1 MRNKIFYLIFVIF
14 LSVNSYAAVENYN
27 DIESLWIDINID
39 SSIKVTQND
48 DEFIFD
54 HLNTELTLL
63 PVTDSR
69 QKVQSLQII
78 SEPEASIEQK
88 NYILYKWNE
97 FNNEYIFGLKGS
109 IQTFNKIY
117 EIPNAKFP
125 ILSVD
130 KSLRQYL
137 EPTDNID
144 INDEIITKASSLA
157 QDKNNLFEVTFT
169 VADWVKANIEYDLNT
184 LTATAVQKSSWVLD
198 NRQGVCDEITS
209 LFISMLRSIGVPARF
224 VSGMVYTNLD
234 YTFGNHGWA
243 EVYFEGYGWVPF
255 DVTFG
260 QYGWIDP
267 SHVKLSDSVDSAT
280 YSAKYKWRSSGLE
293 VEPQS
298 LVLDSK
304 VKSVGTKLQSPY
316 NIEASLIEDQ
326 VGEGSY
332 VPLKVTVENPF
343 DYYASTSVIVTKAPQ
358 VIEKNV
364 KQVLLRPKSRGDV
377 FWIIKVPDNL
387 DSNYLY
393 TADIEVKDSF
403 GGKSSISLDYSS
415 SYNKITEKKAKDIID
430 DYTNIKEVTYS
441 QYISIKCSPDKNY
454 YFSYETASISCTIKN
469 KTNDLLSNI
478 NLCMQKQCKIV
489 NVRGQQNL
497 DVVFELALN
506 EFSTQTIVVDAE
518 VNNKHVNDFLS
529 LRVYQKPGLKIDD
542 VEYPKR
548 VDYNDEFDFIFHVSS
563 QTTINNIEIN
573 VNGNGYSSINSLKET
588 QRIILPLK
596 GSFTAYEPI
605 KLNIKYFDE
614 NGKEYTSKEE
624 YEIFVSNVPWY
635 AKLMYS
641 LKMLF
646 T

>member
-1 MRNKIFYLIFVIF
+1 MKYKFIVLLTLIIFITLD
-14 LSVNSYAAVENYN
+14 SYAAVENYN
-27 DIESLWIDINID
+27 EVNNLWIDIDVN
-39 SSIKVTQND
+39 SEIKVSQITEAGKLEN
-48 DEFIFD
+48 IV
-54 HLNTELTLL
+54 TELTLY
-63 PVTDSR
+63 PINDNR
-69 QKVQSLQII
+69 QTIKSLKII
-78 SEPEASIEQK
+78 SEPQADITEEENKVVYKWGNMNDNYQFGFESSIETK
-88 NYILYKWNE
+88 N
-97 FNNEYIFGLKGS
+97 F
-109 IQTFNKIY
+109 IY
-117 EIPNAKFP
+117 PIPSTPFP
-125 ILSVD
+125 ILSID
-130 KSLRQYL
+130 PSLRSYL

-144 INDEIITKASSLA
+144 INDDILVKATSIA
-157 QDKNNLFEVTFT
+157 QDKENLIEVVFG
-169 VADWVKANIEYDLNT
+169 VADWVNQNINYDLNS
-184 LTATAVQKSSWVLD
+184 LTAAAVQKSSWVLA

-243 EVYFEGYGWVPF
+243 EVYFEG
-255 DVTFG
+255 
-260 QYGWIDP
+260 YGWIDP

-548 VDYNDEFDFIFHVSS
+548 VAYNDEFNLMFHLSS
-563 QTTINNIEIN
+563 QTIISNIEIN
-573 VNGNGYSSINSLKET
+573 VNGNSYSSIDSLKET

-605 KLNIKYFDE
+605 KLNIKYYDE
-614 NGKEYTSKEE
+614 NGKEYSTNEE

-641 LKMLF
+641 FKMLF
-646 T
+646 R